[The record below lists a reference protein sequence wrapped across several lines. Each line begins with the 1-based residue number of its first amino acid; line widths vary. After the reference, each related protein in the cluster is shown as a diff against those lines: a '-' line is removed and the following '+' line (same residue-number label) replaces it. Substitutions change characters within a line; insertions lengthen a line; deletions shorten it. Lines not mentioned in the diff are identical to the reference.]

1 MTKHDQAFVEALLR
15 HKGMPIS
22 ENQQALFEKFVLEE
36 RIEQAVQ
43 MIINTQKD
51 IVESWK
57 ERSLID
63 DILQKH
69 IVLPNAK
76 VNKAYNFAFDPEGTG
91 LQEMGDFEWSIP
103 EGLGIS
109 FDETA
114 NTISGIPLQQGEYI
128 LTLKFR
134 LKNHP
139 ADKPFTE
146 KKIHLVINPD
156 PKSLWQHLPSDETD
170 KYWQPDQAAVA
181 LPFGDRKLVIASK
194 RGRSHAHEGKFRDD
208 SFGCDFNA
216 AKGWGVI
223 AVADGAGSAKY
234 SRKGADIA
242 CKATVSSFREMMA
255 GDKMAALEEA
265 ITAYLNDSSEESQ
278 KKVSVQF
285 IEQLGKLAF
294 TAQNKIKQEAQ
305 ENGADIKDY
314 STTLI
319 FALVK
324 KYTAGYV
331 ISSFWIGD
339 GGIGIYQDN
348 SGEAFVMGTP
358 DSGEFAGQTRFLTM
372 SDTFA
377 NGAYV
382 NRIRFKVVP
391 DFTALLL
398 MTDGLT
404 DPKFQTDG
412 NLQKNEY
419 WRQLWQDLGGANED
433 GIKVNFSG
441 TPGEAKD
448 GLLNWLDFWS
458 PGNHDDRT
466 IAILY

>member
-1 MTKHDQAFVEALLR
+1 
-15 HKGMPIS
+15 
-22 ENQQALFEKFVLEE
+22 
-36 RIEQAVQ
+36 
-43 MIINTQKD
+43 
-51 IVESWK
+51 
-57 ERSLID
+57 
-63 DILQKH
+63 
-69 IVLPNAK
+69 
-76 VNKAYNFAFDPEGTG
+76 
-91 LQEMGDFEWSIP
+91 MGDFEWGIP
-103 EGLGIS
+103 DGLGIA

-114 NTISGIPLQQGEYI
+114 NTISGIPLQQGEYV
-128 LTLKFR
+128 LTLRFR
-134 LKNHP
+134 LKHHP
-139 ADKPFTE
+139 ADRPFTE
-146 KKIHLVINPD
+146 KKIVLVINPD
-156 PKSLWQHLPSDETD
+156 PKSLWQNLPSDEQD

-208 SFGCDFNA
+208 SFGCDFDVE
-216 AKGWGVI
+216 KGWGII

-242 CKATVSSFREMMA
+242 CKAAVSSFRELLS
-255 GDKMAALEEA
+255 GDKIAGLEEA
-265 ITAYLNDSSEESQ
+265 IAAYLNDPSEDSQ

-294 TAQNKIKQEAQ
+294 IAQGKIKQEAQ

-319 FALVK
+319 FALIK
-324 KYTAGYV
+324 KYTTGYV
-331 ISSFWIGD
+331 ISSFWVGD
-339 GGIGIYQDN
+339 GGIGIYQDAM
-348 SGEAFVMGTP
+348 GEAFVMGIP

-372 SDTFA
+372 SDIFA

-419 WRQLWQDLGGANED
+419 WRQLWQDLGGANDE
-433 GIKVNFSG
+433 GARVNFAG
-441 TPGEAKD
+441 TPEEVRE